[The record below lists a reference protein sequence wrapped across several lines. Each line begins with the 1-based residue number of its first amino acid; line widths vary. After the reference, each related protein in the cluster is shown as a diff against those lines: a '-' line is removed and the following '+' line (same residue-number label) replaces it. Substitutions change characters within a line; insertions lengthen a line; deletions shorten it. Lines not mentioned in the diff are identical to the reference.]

1 MTLLPI
7 AGREMRV
14 AARRTGLYRQRFIA
28 AITATILFGFFYIIG
43 QRESVAPSALSQRF
57 FYTVSLAAFLYVLTA
72 GVHLTS
78 DSLSQEVREGTL
90 GLLFLTPLR
99 GYDIVLGK
107 LAASSLS
114 AAYGMVAMLPI
125 LAVPLLMGGVSGA
138 TFGQVALLLLAT
150 LFFSLSFGMLVSAWC
165 RVERRAASGALAG
178 VLFIGG
184 GWPILLM
191 WAAESMPGVA
201 FDDFWPLML
210 PSPGFAFA
218 YAFRSGMQSAAVPVQ
233 FFMSVAAILG
243 SGTLFLALASHRIP
257 RSFQERPEGGI
268 VQRWR
273 AVLRRWSLGAAE
285 GRVRQRRRWLDIHP
299 ILWLQERHRWPRVIP
314 WLVLGLLALGY
325 LAGLAQWGEDWL
337 SYPVCVLAVLAL
349 HATLKIQV
357 ANAAGHGFTDARHS
371 GLLAL
376 VLGTPLS
383 VSEIVGGH
391 RRALRRQFDR
401 VAALVFALDI
411 VFMVIALEDAGVT
424 WNQGDWWDSFAPFLV
439 AIVLLPIDYLV
450 LVRVGLWQ
458 SLIRKSGVQA
468 ARWTIFLILVM
479 PWAAFGAAMAIWG
492 TTALSRNLPNLEQPH
507 QAAWVWAG
515 IGIAIDLYFGL
526 QAACR
531 LPDEIRS
538 RASG

>member
-14 AARRTGLYRQRFIA
+14 AARRAGLYRQRFVSAIA
-28 AITATILFGFFYIIG
+28 TTILFGFVYVLG
-43 QRESVAPSALSQRF
+43 QQENVAPSALSQRF
-57 FYTVSLAAFLYVLTA
+57 FYMLSMAAFLYALTA
-72 GVHLTS
+72 GVYLTS

-99 GYDIVLGK
+99 GYDVVLGK

-114 AAYGMVAMLPI
+114 AVYGMMAMLPI
-125 LAVPLLMGGVSGA
+125 LAIPLLMGGVSGA
-138 TFGQVALLLLAT
+138 IFGQVAMLLLAT
-150 LFFSLSFGMLVSAWC
+150 LFFSLSFGMLISAWS

-178 VLFIGG
+178 VLFIAG
-184 GWPILLM
+184 GWPLLLV

-201 FDDFWPLML
+201 IDDLWPLLL

-218 YAFRSGMQSAAVPVQ
+218 HAFRGGMQSATVPVQ
-233 FFMSVAAILG
+233 FFLSVAAILG
-243 SGTLFLALASHRIP
+243 SGILFLALASRRIP
-257 RSFQERPEGGI
+257 RSFQDRPEAGI
-268 VQRWR
+268 VQGWR
-273 AVLRRWSLGAAE
+273 AALRRWSLGPAE
-285 GRVRQRRRWLDIHP
+285 ARIRQRRRWLEIHP
-299 ILWLQERHRWPRVIP
+299 ILWLQGRHRWPRVVP
-314 WLVLGLLALGY
+314 WLVLGLVALGY
-325 LAGLAQWGEDWL
+325 FAGLAEWEDDWL
-337 SYPVCVLAVLAL
+337 SYPVCVLAVLAM

-357 ANAAGHGFTDARHS
+357 ANAAGHGFTDARQS

-383 VSEIVGGH
+383 VNEIIGGH
-391 RRALRRQFDR
+391 RRALRRQFDH

-411 VFMVIALEDAGVT
+411 VLVSIAIKDAHVT

-439 AIVLLPIDYLV
+439 AIVLLPIDYLA
-450 LVRVGLWQ
+450 LIRVGLWQ
-458 SLIRKSGVQA
+458 SLIRKSGVRA

-479 PWAAFGAAMAIWG
+479 PWVAFGAGMAIWG
-492 TTALSRNLPNLEQPH
+492 TTALSRNLPNLEEPH
-507 QAAWVWAG
+507 QAAWVWAAL
-515 IGIAIDLYFGL
+515 GIAIDLYFGL

-531 LPDEIRS
+531 LPAEIRS